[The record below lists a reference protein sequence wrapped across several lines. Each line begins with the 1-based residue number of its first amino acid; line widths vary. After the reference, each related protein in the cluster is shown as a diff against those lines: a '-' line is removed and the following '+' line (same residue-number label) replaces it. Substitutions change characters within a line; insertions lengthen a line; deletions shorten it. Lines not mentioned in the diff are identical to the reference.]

1 MEQKVIIF
9 VLCLTV
15 FILPLY
21 GEEKE
26 PLYLESADKLEYL
39 KIKPEGREM
48 LFVEGNIRLR
58 FKEMELGAE
67 KVEINL
73 ETRDLVARGNVSY
86 IKGGEKIYGE
96 TMTYNLDTE
105 KGTVEKTRAV
115 LDGIFHKSEMAEKLS
130 EKEIKM
136 HKGSLTTCDREKP
149 HYRLE
154 AREIVVYLE
163 DKLVAK
169 HVFFYARKVPLFY
182 VPIYIA
188 SLKED
193 VVSRFA
199 PQIGYT
205 KEEGWYVKT
214 VHGYFFNNKL
224 YGDLYLDWMEKRGWG
239 QGFDSRYRLGEK
251 GNGILYLYYID
262 EKGIEYDPGKDDYY
276 NPPDA
281 PRTKRW
287 KARLKHRQE
296 VSRDTTSLLHL
307 YFLSDETFA
316 KDYSVDIRDRLR
328 TELESYFTLTT
339 TKPNY
344 NLRLLISKKEDLVE
358 REAKKLERV
367 PEFSY
372 HLNPQRIGRTPLF
385 YKVDTSFVNFH
396 EPREDIYILRG
407 DGKFSLRRASF
418 PLFWRTRLTPEISYR
433 QTWYEESGGK
443 EEVSRG
449 AYSAGLRMD
458 TRIGRRIRNEV
469 SYEFAR
475 QLDEDLQAPFR
486 FDRVDSSQNR
496 NEIEDT
502 LRLRLKGLDLRL
514 SGGYDFDKKEEE
526 IEKNFK
532 DLRTYLTVFPGS
544 GVKFHMNTDYNIY
557 KEEFKRIS
565 ADFEMRMRGPLEQF
579 RIGTK
584 YYNGGESADLT
595 NQLSFRLGGKWKLD
609 FSSRFDLNE
618 GEFEEKDYVLWR
630 DLHCWETRLLFRE
643 MRKEF
648 LLSLNIKAFPQAVM
662 SFRHKFYRSFFDGSW
677 SFMEDDNLLE

>member
-1 MEQKVIIF
+1 MGEKIIIS

-21 GEEKE
+21 GEEEE

-39 KIKPEGREM
+39 KIKPEGKEV
-48 LFVEGNIRLR
+48 LSVEGNVRLKY
-58 FKEMELGAE
+58 KEMELGAE
-67 KVEINL
+67 RVEINL
-73 ETRDLVARGNVSY
+73 ETKDLVAQGNVSY
-86 IKGGEKIYGE
+86 VKDGEELYGE
-96 TMTYNLDTE
+96 RMIYNLDTE
-105 KGTVEKTRAV
+105 KGMMEKARAV
-115 LDGIFHKSEMAEKLS
+115 LDGVFHRSEKAEKLS
-130 EKEIKM
+130 EKEIRMNKS
-136 HKGSLTTCDREKP
+136 SLTTCDREKP

-154 AREIVVYLE
+154 ARRIVIYLG

-169 HVFFYARKVPLFY
+169 HVLFYAGKVPLFY
-182 VPIYIA
+182 VPIYIS

-214 VHGYFFNNKL
+214 VYGYFLNNKL

-251 GNGILYLYYID
+251 GNGILYLYHIN
-262 EKGIEYDPGKDDYY
+262 EKGIEYDPGKDNYH

-307 YFLSDETFA
+307 YFLSDETFT

-344 NLRLLISKKEDLVE
+344 NLRLLVSKKEDLVE
-358 REAKKLERV
+358 REAKKLERI

-372 HLNPQRIGRTPLF
+372 RLNPQRIGRTPLF
-385 YKVDTSFVNFH
+385 YKIDATLVNFH
-396 EPREDIYILRG
+396 QPLEDIYTMRG

-418 PLFWRTRLTPEISYR
+418 PLFRRTRLTPEISYR

-443 EEVSRG
+443 EEVFRG
-449 AYSAGLRMD
+449 AYGAGLRMD
-458 TRIGRRIRNEV
+458 TRIARYVRNEV
-469 SYEFAR
+469 SYEFGR
-475 QLDEDLQAPFR
+475 QLDEDLEAPFR
-486 FDRVDSSQNR
+486 FDRVDSSQNW
-496 NEIEDT
+496 NEIENT

-532 DLRTYLTVFPGS
+532 DLRTYLTVFPAS

-557 KEEFKRIS
+557 EEEFKRIS

-579 RIGTK
+579 RIGTR
-584 YYNGGESADLT
+584 YYNGGEFTDLT
-595 NQLSFRLGGKWKLD
+595 NQLTLRLGGKWKLD

-618 GEFEEKDYVLWR
+618 GEFEEKDYLLWR
-630 DLHCWETRLLFRE
+630 DLHCWEARFLFRE
-643 MRKEF
+643 MREE
-648 LLSLNIKAFPQAVM
+648 LLLGLNIKAFPQAVI
-662 SFRHKFYRSFFDGSW
+662 KFCHNFFDSSW